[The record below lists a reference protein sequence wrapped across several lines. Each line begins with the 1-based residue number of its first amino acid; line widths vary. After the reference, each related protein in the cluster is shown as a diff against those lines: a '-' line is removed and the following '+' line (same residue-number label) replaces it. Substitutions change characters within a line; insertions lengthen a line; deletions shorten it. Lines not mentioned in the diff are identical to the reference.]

1 MNMINKSIIAVI
13 VLLTYISL
21 CSSANILVLFT
32 LASRSVHFWHTPLLS
47 ALANK
52 GHNLTVISP
61 DAQKKPIPNLTDIQI
76 DGMYKDVSGQW
87 DYEELTD
94 SSTFFWITETFVYF
108 ERACTYAL
116 KSKSFKQL
124 VEYPPD
130 FKFDLVLIEP
140 IGVECLLGI
149 LPKFGNPPIVSISS
163 FGLPQWVLDIS
174 GTSANPSYVPYA
186 LLSYDDKMKFPERM
200 NNFFSYLYSYILY
213 YYNYLPSMNREARN
227 YFGSEIPS
235 VYDTL
240 RNVSITLSNYHP
252 TFNTPLPTTPNLI
265 PIAAI
270 QVKDPNPP
278 TRESFDKQDTKKAK
292 LVIKDIQTF
301 LDEATG
307 GAIYFSLGSNVRS
320 DKLSLVTRKAILEA
334 FAELPQRVLWK
345 FESDLPD
352 APKNVKIS
360 KWLPQN
366 DILDQHTN
374 IKKLVKLGCGIQ
386 LEYKNLR
393 KDTLLRALREV
404 IRNPSE
410 TFMKHFLFTGIFLLS
425 YVSIINS
432 ANILVL
438 YTLASRSV
446 HIWHTPLLT
455 ALANKGHNLTVISPD
470 AQKTPVPNLTD
481 LQVDGMYEGLTDQYA
496 REDLTE
502 SSTFYWIAETF
513 AYFEN
518 ACSFVLK
525 SDRIKQLLDYPPD
538 FKFDLVLIEP
548 VGSECLLGILPK
560 FGNPP
565 IVSVS
570 SLALPQWVLEI
581 TGTSA
586 NPSYVPYAYLP
597 HDDKMKFP
605 ERMYNS
611 IAYLYSYVLYNYNY
625 LPNMDREARYFF
637 GSDIPSVYNT
647 LKDTSIT
654 LSNYHP
660 TLDTPLPTTPNL
672 IPIAA
677 IQVKEPK
684 PLPADI
690 QTFLDEATE
699 GAIYFSLGSNVRSDK
714 LSLATRKAIIEA
726 FAELPQRVLWKFESD
741 LPDAPK
747 NVKISKWLPQND
759 ILGK

>member
-1 MNMINKSIIAVI
+1 MNTINKSIIA
-13 VLLTYISL
+13 
-21 CSSANILVLFT
+21 A
-32 LASRSVHFWHTPLLS
+32 
-47 ALANK
+47 
-52 GHNLTVISP
+52 
-61 DAQKKPIPNLTDIQI
+61 
-76 DGMYKDVSGQW
+76 
-87 DYEELTD
+87 
-94 SSTFFWITETFVYF
+94 
-108 ERACTYAL
+108 
-116 KSKSFKQL
+116 
-124 VEYPPD
+124 
-130 FKFDLVLIEP
+130 
-140 IGVECLLGI
+140 
-149 LPKFGNPPIVSISS
+149 
-163 FGLPQWVLDIS
+163 
-174 GTSANPSYVPYA
+174 
-186 LLSYDDKMKFPERM
+186 
-200 NNFFSYLYSYILY
+200 
-213 YYNYLPSMNREARN
+213 
-227 YFGSEIPS
+227 
-235 VYDTL
+235 
-240 RNVSITLSNYHP
+240 
-252 TFNTPLPTTPNLI
+252 
-265 PIAAI
+265 
-270 QVKDPNPP
+270 
-278 TRESFDKQDTKKAK
+278 
-292 LVIKDIQTF
+292 
-301 LDEATG
+301 
-307 GAIYFSLGSNVRS
+307 
-320 DKLSLVTRKAILEA
+320 
-334 FAELPQRVLWK
+334 
-345 FESDLPD
+345 
-352 APKNVKIS
+352 
-360 KWLPQN
+360 
-366 DILDQHTN
+366 
-374 IKKLVKLGCGIQ
+374 
-386 LEYKNLR
+386 
-393 KDTLLRALREV
+393 
-404 IRNPSE
+404 
-410 TFMKHFLFTGIFLLS
+410 IFLLS

-438 YTLASRSV
+438 FTLASRSV

-496 REDLTE
+496 WEDLTE
-502 SSTFYWIAETF
+502 SSTFYWISETF

-518 ACSFVLK
+518 ACSLVLK

-570 SLALPQWVLEI
+570 SFALPHWVLEI

-597 HDDKMKFP
+597 HNDKMKFP

-660 TLDTPLPTTPNL
+660 TLDTPLATTPNL

-699 GAIYFSLGSNVRSDK
+699 GAIYFSFGTNVRSDK
-714 LSLATRKAIIEA
+714 LSLATRKAILEA

-759 ILGK
+759 ILAHPNIKVFITHSGLHSTHETITRGVPVIGVPFMVDQHTNIKKLVKLGCGIQLEYKNIRKDTFLRALREIIGNPSYRENMKQLSARFQDNLNSPLETAVFWTEYVIRHKGAPHLQTGAKNLNFIQFYLLDIIAFLIITPTVLFSMIKSIFFRKKSKLKRKHN